1 MKKTIL
7 IIIGYFILIMG
18 IWVFITNILDNRD
31 EANTVAGFGSMLIY
45 AYVFLNDFWIKDN
58 LRINLLM
65 KILITLFSL
74 IGIWVF
80 VTNILETNSESSMLA
95 GFGGALFVLG
105 VILKKDLSKKDDSN
119 TNDNRNFNTLIIS
132 IFVITLTL
140 YGLHRKDIKKIE
152 SEVSDSYYSIE
163 RLDGR
168 VDDLESKLH

>member
-1 MKKTIL
+1 
-7 IIIGYFILIMG
+7 
-18 IWVFITNILDNRD
+18 
-31 EANTVAGFGSMLIY
+31 
-45 AYVFLNDFWIKDN
+45 
-58 LRINLLM
+58 M